1 MSDLVERPARNDDY
15 EALYR
20 LHVASMRDY
29 VAATYGWNDQVQESM
44 FRDHWARD
52 RPGLRVLLDGDE
64 IVAAYRVDR
73 RAHEIYL
80 GSIEVAPPRQDR
92 GIGTHVIRALLAEAR
107 AEHKKL
113 ALHVMKVNPR
123 AMALYRRLGFAIV
136 DESTTHY
143 RMVSGPP
150 GSETG

>member
-1 MSDLVERPARNDDY
+1 MAELIERPARGDDY
-15 EALYR
+15 EALFR

-52 RPGLRVLLDGDE
+52 RPGLRVLLDRDE

-73 RAHEIYL
+73 RAFEIYL
-80 GSIEVAPPRQDR
+80 GSIEVAPPHQGK
-92 GIGTHVIRALLAEAR
+92 GIGTAVIRALLAEAR
-107 AEHKKL
+107 AARKRL
-113 ALHVMKVNPR
+113 VLHVMKANPR
-123 AMALYRRLGFAIV
+123 ALALYVRLGFTTV

-143 RMVSGPP
+143 RMVSDP
-150 GSETG
+150 GGEAG

>member
-1 MSDLVERPARNDDY
+1 MAELIERPARDDDY

-29 VAATYGWNDQVQESM
+29 VAATYGWNDEVQESM

-52 RPGLRVLLDGDE
+52 RPGLRVLIDRDE

-73 RAHEIYL
+73 RAFEIYL
-80 GSIEVAPPRQDR
+80 GSIEVAPPHQGM
-92 GIGTHVIRALLAEAR
+92 GIGTAVIRALLADAR
-107 AEHKKL
+107 AERKRL
-113 ALHVMKVNPR
+113 VLHVMKANPR
-123 AMALYRRLGFAIV
+123 ALALYCRLGFAVV

-143 RMVSGPP
+143 RMVSDPDGEA
-150 GSETG
+150 G